1 MITLFYK
8 LRTFETLL
16 EDKLDKKS
24 KFEIYLNGTS
34 LGLVNSPTYDGA
46 RLLLKLGFDPD
57 TLMTTQAQDSAHPSW
72 KPQPLHKW
80 AKLTTEEQD
89 DRAVRVKSFREWERG
104 GVLEGVKP
112 NQVPTYQ
119 NSTNTAL
126 RCTRPHCEA
135 VA

>member
-8 LRTFETLL
+8 LRTFETLP
-16 EDKLDKKS
+16 EDRLDKKS
-24 KFEIYLNGTS
+24 KFAIYLNDNFI
-34 LGLVNSPTYDGA
+34 GLVNSPSHDGA

-57 TLMTTQAQDSAHPSW
+57 TLMTTQAQDSQHPSW
-72 KPQPLHKW
+72 KPQTLHKW

-112 NQVPTYQ
+112 NQVPTYL
-119 NSTNTAL
+119 NHTTPLYAAPVGVL
-126 RCTRPHCEA
+126 
-135 VA
+135 